1 MELKQRNMGI
11 RKPKY
16 CEETGIEKG
25 ISIISLFSG
34 AGGLDL
40 GFKQAGFN
48 TVLAVD
54 SNPAACMT
62 FAHNYSECEVV
73 KMDLATVDP
82 ECILD
87 RLFHTSPGNHPVGVI
102 GGPPCQAFSLGNVHK
117 KDDDARSLLPSHYA
131 SHLATLRKKFDIDF
145 FVFENV
151 PGLNTKSHDA
161 VFRELKG
168 LFKRAGFIIREEM
181 LDAQDFGVPQR
192 RQRIFVVGFN
202 RQKHPDVSFFFP
214 GKSHQSP
221 VTVRQVLGGL
231 PDPVYFSRDLTA
243 DSIPFHPN
251 HWCMRPRSTKFLNGH
266 LTRNGNGNKG
276 RPFRVL
282 DWDSVSRT
290 VAYGH
295 REVHV
300 HPSGKRRLSV
310 YEAMLLQGFPHDYQL
325 LGNLSEQITLVSDA
339 VPPPV
344 ARALAV
350 RIKESLYA
358 QSKDKGATAK

>member
-1 MELKQRNMGI
+1 MGM
-11 RKPKY
+11 RKPRY

-25 ISIISLFSG
+25 IPIISLFSG

-40 GFKQAGFN
+40 GFKQAGFK
-48 TVLAVD
+48 TVLAID

-62 FAHNYSECEVV
+62 FEHNYPGCDVV
-73 KMDLATVDP
+73 EMDLSTVDP
-82 ECILD
+82 KSILD
-87 RLFHTSPGNHPVGVI
+87 RLLYLSPGHPVGVI

-117 KDDDARSLLPSHYA
+117 KDNDARSLLPSYYA
-131 SHLATLRKKFDIDF
+131 SHLAILRKRFDIDF
-145 FVFENV
+145 FLFENV
-151 PGLNTKSHDA
+151 PGLSTKNHDS
-161 VFRELKG
+161 VFTELKR
-168 LFKRAGFIIREEM
+168 LFKRAGFVIREEV

-202 RQKHPDVSFFFP
+202 RQKHCDVLFSFP
-214 GKSHQSP
+214 GKSEQLP

-231 PDPVYFSRDLTA
+231 PDPAYFSRELTA

-266 LTRNGNGNKG
+266 LTRDGNANKG

-325 LGNLSEQITLVSDA
+325 SGNLSEQIALVSDA

-344 ARALAV
+344 ARALAL

-358 QSKDKGATAK
+358 RGKDKEAPAS

>member
-1 MELKQRNMGI
+1 MEMQKLEYYEEFGI
-11 RKPKY
+11 A
-16 CEETGIEKG
+16 KG
-25 ISIISLFSG
+25 IPIISLFSG

-54 SNPAACMT
+54 SSLPACKT
-62 FAHNYSECEVV
+62 FAHNYPACEVV
-73 KMDLATVDP
+73 EMDLAIVDP
-82 ECILD
+82 ESIVD
-87 RLFHTSPGNHPVGVI
+87 RLLHLSPGTYPVGVI

-117 KDDDARSLLPSHYA
+117 KDNDARSLLPSHYA
-131 SHLATLRKKFDIDF
+131 SHLAILRKRFDIDF

-151 PGLNTKSHDA
+151 PGLSTKNHDS
-161 VFRELKG
+161 VFTELKR
-168 LFKRAGFIIREEM
+168 LFKRAGFVIQEEV

-192 RQRIFVVGFN
+192 RQRIFIVGFN
-202 RQKHPDVSFFFP
+202 RQKHRDVSFSFP
-214 GKSHQSP
+214 GKSKQSP

-231 PDPVYFSRDLTA
+231 PDPAYFSRELTA

-266 LTRNGNGNKG
+266 LTRDGNGNKG

-325 LGNLSEQITLVSDA
+325 FGNLSEQITLVSDA

-350 RIKESLYA
+350 RIKESLYDRT
-358 QSKDKGATAK
+358 KDKEDPTR

>member
-1 MELKQRNMGI
+1 MGI
-11 RKPKY
+11 ENRNY
-16 CEETGIEKG
+16 CEEAGFAKG
-25 ISIISLFSG
+25 IPIISLFSG

-73 KMDLATVDP
+73 EMDLAAVDP
-82 ECILD
+82 KCILD
-87 RLFHTSPGNHPVGVI
+87 RLLHLSPGNHPVGVI

-117 KDDDARSLLPSHYA
+117 KDRDARSLLPSHYA
-131 SHLATLRKKFDIDF
+131 THLAALRKKFDIDF

-151 PGLNTKSHDA
+151 PGLNTKNHGA
-161 VFRELKG
+161 VFKELKG
-168 LFKRAGFIIREEM
+168 LFRKAGFVIQEEV

-202 RQKHPDVSFFFP
+202 RQKHRDVSFSFP
-214 GKSHQSP
+214 SKSHLSP

-251 HWCMRPRSTKFLNGH
+251 HWCMRPRSVKFLNGH
-266 LTRNGNGNKG
+266 LTRDGNGNKG
-276 RPFRVL
+276 RPFRVIQ
-282 DWDSVSRT
+282 WDSVSRT

-310 YEAMLLQGFPHDYQL
+310 YEAMLLQGFPHEYHL

-344 ARALAV
+344 ARALAGQI
-350 RIKESLYA
+350 RESIYA
-358 QSKDKGATAK
+358 RSKDKNEPGK